1 MAAARPFIMHGA
13 REILEFSGGAV
24 HIEQQVR
31 ALENAVAE
39 SPNLAFDLSRSLV
52 ECVCKTILGDRGN
65 GDCDSLG
72 FKDLL
77 KKTYGEV
84 KRVPDSHAAKTE
96 VVESINKV
104 LENLDNVIFGL
115 TSLRHAEGLASHGK
129 DGYTVS
135 LESIQAQLSARAAD
149 TVVHFLFMAHKHY
162 PNVPRSRVLSLGDN
176 PDFNEF
182 VDENSDP
189 VHILDL
195 MYSPSEVLLSVDEQ
209 AYRDKL
215 AAYRAD
221 QESLPESDADESGS
235 DQP

>member
-1 MAAARPFIMHGA
+1 MANARPFVMHGA
-13 REILEFSGGAV
+13 REIIEFSGGAV
-24 HIEQQVR
+24 HIEQQIR

-52 ECVCKTILGDRGN
+52 ESVCKTILGDRGN

-84 KRVPDSHAAKTE
+84 KRVPDSHAAKTD
-96 VVESINKV
+96 VVDSINKV

-129 DGYTVS
+129 DGYTLS

-149 TVVHFLFMAHKHY
+149 TVVHFLFMAHKNY
-162 PNVPRSRVLSLGDN
+162 PDIPRSRVLSLSDN

-189 VHILDL
+189 VHVLDL
-195 MYSPSEVLLSVDEQ
+195 IYPPSEVLFSVDEE

-215 AAYRAD
+215 AAYRSD
-221 QESLPESDADESGS
+221 QESLPDAEGEEVGS
-235 DQP
+235 DSQ